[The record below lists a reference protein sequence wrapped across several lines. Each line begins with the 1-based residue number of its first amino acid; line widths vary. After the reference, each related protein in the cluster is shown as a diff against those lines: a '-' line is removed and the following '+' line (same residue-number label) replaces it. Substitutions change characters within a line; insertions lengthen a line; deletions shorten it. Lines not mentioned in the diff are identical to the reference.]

1 MRTTK
6 ITLVG
11 AGSVSFGLS
20 TLQDIV
26 AYADA
31 LRGSTVALTDV
42 NVESLDLMM
51 RVARGLNA
59 EADASLVIEGTS
71 DPRAALDGAEFVI
84 VAVAVDRS
92 ATWKK
97 DWEIPLR
104 CGVRQVLGENG
115 GPGGLGHTLRSAHL
129 MLEVGR
135 VIEEVAPDAWVLN
148 FTNPMSRVCLALE
161 RATSLRFVGL
171 CHQIG
176 AAYQIA
182 GRVLGLI
189 DKPKDWD
196 EHRTQ
201 QEVLHRRLDVK
212 AAGLNHFT
220 FIYDLRDNETG
231 ADLYPEFRERLA
243 NMPPDF
249 EPLSR
254 RLMDSFGLFP
264 ATGDGHAGEYVSF
277 ACETSDMKGFDF
289 DEWDRWGEEMKAKLR
304 QAVAGERSFREY
316 LGHTSGE
323 RAIQIIDA
331 MLHNKNQYELAL
343 NIPNHGC
350 IPGLPDWAVV
360 EVPGVVSGAGI
371 SGLHVPALPP
381 GITALLAQQVAVQ
394 DRAVEA
400 AIHGDR
406 QAALQALLLD
416 PVVPSY
422 EAAVQILDELLVVH
436 APYLPQF
443 LNEALTPD
451 PSPNIGRGGRSG
463 EF

>member
-1 MRTTK
+1 MSTTK

-11 AGSVSFGLS
+11 AGSTSFGLS
-20 TLQDIV
+20 TLQDII
-26 AYADA
+26 AYAGA
-31 LRGSTVALTDV
+31 LHGSAIVLADV
-42 NVESLDLMM
+42 NAESLDLMTN
-51 RVARGLNA
+51 VARRMNA
-59 EADASLVIEGTS
+59 EANAGLVIEGTT
-71 DPRAALDGAEFVI
+71 DLRAALDGAEFVI
-84 VAVAVDRS
+84 VAVAVDRIP
-92 ATWKK
+92 TWRQ
-97 DWEIPLR
+97 DWEIPR
-104 CGVRQVLGENG
+104 KYGIQHVLGENG
-115 GPGGLGHTLRSAHL
+115 GPGGLGHTLRSVRL
-129 MLEVGR
+129 MLEVAR
-135 VIEEVAPDAWVLN
+135 TIEEATPNAWVLN

-161 RATSLRFVGL
+161 RATSLRCVGL

-176 AAYQIA
+176 AGYHIA
-182 GRVLGLI
+182 GRVLGLVGQ
-189 DKPKDWD
+189 PKDWD
-196 EHRTQ
+196 EHVAQ
-201 QEVLHRRLDVK
+201 VEMLHHKLDIK

-231 ADLYPEFRERLA
+231 VDLYPAFRERLKT
-243 NMPPDF
+243 MPADF

-254 RLMDSFGLFP
+254 RLMDAFGLFP

-277 ACETSDMKGFDF
+277 AWETSAMKGFDF
-289 DEWDRWGEEMKAKLR
+289 DGWGRWGEKVKTQLR
-304 QAVAGERSFREY
+304 QVAAGDRSIQEY
-316 LGHTSGE
+316 LGRTSGE

-343 NIPNHGC
+343 NIPNHGS
-350 IPGLPDWAVV
+350 IPGLPDWAIV

-416 PVVPSY
+416 PVVSSY
-422 EAAVQILDELLVVH
+422 EAAVKILDDMLTVH

-443 LNEALTPD
+443 
-451 PSPNIGRGGRSG
+451 RH
-463 EF
+463 

>member
-26 AYADA
+26 AHAEA
-31 LRGSTVALTDV
+31 LKDSTIMLTDV
-42 NVESLDLMM
+42 NADNLDLML
-51 RVARGLNA
+51 RVAQGLNA
-59 EADASLVIEGTS
+59 ESGAGLTFEGTT
-71 DPRAALDGAEFVI
+71 DPHAALDGAGFVI

-92 ATWKK
+92 ETWKR
-97 DWEIPLR
+97 DWDIPR
-104 CGVRQVLGENG
+104 AHGIKHVLGENG
-115 GPGGLGHTLRSAHL
+115 GPGGLGHTLRSVSL
-129 MLEVGR
+129 MLDVAQE
-135 VIEEVAPDAWVLN
+135 IERKAPNALVLN

-161 RATSLRFVGL
+161 RATSLSCVGL

-176 AAYQIA
+176 AGYHIV
-182 GRVLGLI
+182 GRVLGLV
-189 DKPKDWD
+189 DKPRDWD
-196 EHRTQ
+196 ESKRQLEELQHKI
-201 QEVLHRRLDVK
+201 DIK

-220 FIYDLRDNETG
+220 FIYDLRDRETG
-231 ADLYPEFRERLA
+231 EDLYPEFRKRLA
-243 NMPPDF
+243 TMPSDF

-254 RLMDSFGLFP
+254 RLMDAFGLFP

-277 ACETSDMKGFDF
+277 AWETSDMKGFDF
-289 DEWDRWGEEMKAKLR
+289 DDWDRWGSEIKAKLR
-304 QAVAGERSFREY
+304 AAVAGERSFDEY
-316 LGHTSGE
+316 IGHTSGE

-331 MLHNKNQYELAL
+331 VLHNKNQYELAL

-350 IPGLPDWAVV
+350 MPGLPDWAIV
-360 EVPGVVSGAGI
+360 EVPGVASGAGV

-381 GITALLAQQVAVQ
+381 AITALLAQQVAVQ

-416 PVVPSY
+416 PVVSSY
-422 EAAVQILDELLVVH
+422 ETATQILEDLLAAH
-436 APYLPQF
+436 APYLPRF
-443 LNEALTPD
+443 
-451 PSPNIGRGGRSG
+451 R
-463 EF
+463 